1 MRIAMPVADG
11 KLAIH
16 FGHAPSFAILDID
29 AASKKIVKRED
40 IPAPPHAPGLLPP
53 WMAERGVT
61 LVIAGGM
68 GARAVNLFSQHQIQV
83 VLGAPSDSPENVASS
98 YLSGQ
103 LQTGSNPCDH

>member
-68 GARAVNLFSQHQIQV
+68 GARAIDLFAQQHIQV
-83 VLGAPSDSPENVASS
+83 ILGAPAETPEKILAD
-98 YLSGQ
+98 YLGGI
-103 LQTGSNPCDH
+103 LQTSSNPCDH